1 MADINNR
8 LEVLLRWVNTFN
20 LPKKVFSTDDVRDGV
35 LLLKMLKYLAPNYFI
50 YPIMGDSIL
59 AQDVVKRFEHI
70 MTGLNHFCTIEFGY
84 RQDFA
89 ADFPN
94 VSLFEGGR
102 AEDWVTLLKL
112 VLLSSSRSVRK
123 KECIQRMRVM
133 EKEDLQELVQMM
145 REAMAKYC
153 AINTKVSSTVDS
165 SPLLSPRDAQPTEE
179 TCLSKTTDK
188 IIKLEENPD
197 VKKRKPMPNRNEYL
211 QALLNM
217 MDNGKADRKNVACL
231 TGKHRIA
238 WESEEST
245 AVVGGSTGGLT
256 ERTNITAEDKE
267 DYTHKLELLRSQA
280 QILRYS
286 LTASSLKFDLLS
298 QIGRPD
304 SITKSPFEDLS
315 EEMAGL
321 SREMSG
327 KNDIIRQLHGKVCV
341 AQEEALCWKK
351 RYKALVDHRGGIEQP
366 SPSWNTRRGNDK
378 AGSIAKSESD
388 TDEDFAR
395 MQLEALKAEIDD
407 VQNKVDSEKRA
418 SQAAGFDV
426 INRNLDSINELEEDD
441 ASVSIGQQQEMWHF
455 SEHELAALKKELSSY
470 QRERDALKRKLD
482 ETRYNVKMLED
493 FVRYTREETKPAKS
507 QSAGQVSKELKEKIA
522 VLKEE
527 LTETISQ
534 TTNNKIIEAFNQQ
547 TQFLNL
553 LTKNLKQAREPK
565 VKGEDLKSNHE
576 ELKELLVTI
585 KKSSDKD
592 KAEVRMGQSCLPTS

>member
-1 MADINNR
+1 
-8 LEVLLRWVNTFN
+8 
-20 LPKKVFSTDDVRDGV
+20 
-35 LLLKMLKYLAPNYFI
+35 
-50 YPIMGDSIL
+50 
-59 AQDVVKRFEHI
+59 
-70 MTGLNHFCTIEFGY
+70 
-84 RQDFA
+84 
-89 ADFPN
+89 
-94 VSLFEGGR
+94 
-102 AEDWVTLLKL
+102 
-112 VLLSSSRSVRK
+112 
-123 KECIQRMRVM
+123 MRVM
-133 EKEDLQELVQMM
+133 EREDLEELVKVM

-153 AINTKVSSTVDS
+153 AINTKVSAAIDP
-165 SPLLSPRDAQPTEE
+165 SPSLSLKDAQLNAE
-179 TCLSKTTDK
+179 TCFSKTSET
-188 IIKLEENPD
+188 IIKFEENQGL
-197 VKKRKPMPNRNEYL
+197 KNRQIIPNRNEYL
-211 QALLNM
+211 QALLTM
-217 MDNGKADRKNVACL
+217 MDSSKGDTKNVACL

-238 WESEEST
+238 WESDEST
-245 AVVGGSTGGLT
+245 AVGGSSGDLT
-256 ERTNITAEDKE
+256 DRTNITAEDKE

-304 SITKSPFEDLS
+304 STTKSPLEDLS

-327 KNDIIRQLHGKVCV
+327 KNQIIRKLHGKVCA

-351 RYKALVDHRGGIEQP
+351 RYKALVEHRGGIEQP
-366 SPSWNTRRGNDK
+366 SPSWNIKQGNDK
-378 AGSIAKSESD
+378 AESIAKSESE
-388 TDEDFAR
+388 TDEDLAR
-395 MQLEALKAEIDD
+395 LQLEALKVEIDD

-418 SQAAGFDV
+418 SQVAGFDV

-441 ASVSIGQQQEMWHF
+441 DSVSIGQQQEMWHF

-470 QRERDALKRKLD
+470 QKERDALKRKLD

-547 TQFLNL
+547 TQFLDL
-553 LTKNLKQAREPK
+553 LTKNLKKAREPK
-565 VKGEDLKSNHE
+565 VKSEDLKSNHE
-576 ELKELLVTI
+576 GLKELLVTI
-585 KKSSDKD
+585 EKSTDKD
-592 KAEVRMGQSCLPTS
+592 KAEVQMGQSCLPAS